1 MEVNDDFSF
10 LSYFLFPFF
19 FFFFCEEFA
28 RTLKGV

>member
-10 LSYFLFPFF
+10 LSYFFFLF